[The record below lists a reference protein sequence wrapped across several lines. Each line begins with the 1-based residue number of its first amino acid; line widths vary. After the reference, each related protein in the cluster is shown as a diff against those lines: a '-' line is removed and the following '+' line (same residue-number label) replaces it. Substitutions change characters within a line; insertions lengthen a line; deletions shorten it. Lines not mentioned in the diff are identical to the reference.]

1 MKKTSLFAIA
11 LVGLAT
17 SVLTAC
23 GPTKQNDN
31 NTAAD
36 STTVAADTEAPAFVL
51 TAEGI
56 APVTLGATIAD
67 LPESVD
73 GLYAR
78 KAFVETEDSE
88 EADADAVDGWYFY
101 DDEDNVQFTA
111 EDNGQ
116 GAVGRIIVRS
126 PYIKTAQGAY
136 VGMTAAEVGAIEGI
150 VKDDA
155 PAEADFVQTTYTLNG
170 VSIALDWDATAVASM
185 SVERWQ

>member
-1 MKKTSLFAIA
+1 MKKLSLIAIVFLA
-11 LVGLAT
+11 LAT

-23 GPTKQNDN
+23 GPAKQNDN
-31 NTAAD
+31 TAAAD
-36 STTVAADTEAPAFVL
+36 SAAVTTEAPAFVL

-150 VKDDA
+150 VKDEA